1 MKKLDLYIL
10 KKFLGTYFFSVVLI
24 ILIVIVF
31 DLVEKMDNFMESQAP
46 WKAVVF
52 DYYVNL
58 VPYYANMLSPLLV
71 FISVIFFTSKMA
83 SQTEIIAILSSGVS
97 FRRMM
102 WPYFLGALIIAV
114 LTWILG
120 SHVIPVSNRTRIDFE
135 NTYVKSRKETGL
147 SDIHM
152 QISPDT
158 YVYMGRYSSFREN
171 GDRFNIEKYDGKKL
185 VSRLFAKSVEYDSLG
200 GVWHLKN
207 YTRWDFD
214 TTGISHVISTGALV
228 DSVINMEPSDFKKER
243 KTYEMMTNADLREHI
258 STLQRRGLAG
268 TGDFEIE
275 LYKRNA
281 SPFAAF
287 ILALIGVSLASR
299 KTRGG
304 MGLHIGLGLVL
315 SFAYILFLTIS
326 TTFAVNG
333 NMNAIL
339 AVWLPNI
346 VFSVV
351 GVVLYKRA
359 PK

>member
-10 KKFLGTYFFSVVLI
+10 KKFLGTYFFIVILI

-31 DLVEKMDNFMESQAP
+31 DLVEKMDDFMESQAP
-46 WKAVVF
+46 LTAIIF
-52 DYYVNL
+52 DYYLNL
-58 VPYYANMLSPLLV
+58 LPYYANMLSPLLV

-102 WPYFLGALIIAV
+102 YPYFIGSLIIAI

-120 SHVIPVSNRTRIDFE
+120 SFVIPEANRTRIDFE
-135 NTYVKSRKETGL
+135 NTYVKSKKETGL
-147 SDIHM
+147 SDMHM
-152 QISPDT
+152 QISPGV
-158 YVYMGRYSSFREN
+158 YVYMGRYHSFRES
-171 GDRFNIEKYDGKKL
+171 GERFNIEKYDGKRL
-185 VSRLFAKSVEYDSLG
+185 ISRLYAKNITYDSIVG
-200 GVWHLKN
+200 NWHLKN
-207 YTRWDFD
+207 YTRWDFNED
-214 TTGISHVISTGALV
+214 GVCHTMTTGTQI
-228 DSVINMEPSDFKKER
+228 DSMINIVPSDFKKER
-243 KTYEMMTNADLREHI
+243 KSFEMLTSAELREHI
-258 STLQRRGLAG
+258 SELKERGIGG

-287 ILALIGVSLASR
+287 ILTLIGVSLASR

-326 TTFAVNG
+326 TTFAING

-339 AVWLPNI
+339 SVWLPNI
-346 VFSVV
+346 VFSVI
-351 GVVLYKRA
+351 GAILYKKA